1 MKLHEFE
8 GNSSEFVTAWAVAL
22 EKACQKLDFDLQC
35 LDWFSYNPD
44 FFIEQKEV
52 KAAA

>member
-8 GNSSEFVTAWAVAL
+8 GNSSGLANAWAHAM
-22 EKACQKLDFDLQC
+22 EKACETLDFDLQC

-44 FFIEQKEV
+44 FFIENKNV
-52 KAAA
+52 KAA